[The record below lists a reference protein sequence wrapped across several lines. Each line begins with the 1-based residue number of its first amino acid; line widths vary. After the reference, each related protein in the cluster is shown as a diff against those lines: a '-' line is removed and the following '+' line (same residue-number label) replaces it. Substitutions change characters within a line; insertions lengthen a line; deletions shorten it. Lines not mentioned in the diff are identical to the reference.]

1 MICNNSRF
9 QVVFW
14 FFHKS
19 WFEKIRIFEAVSVFD
34 RHRDFKIVFKSISTK
49 NILQRWRAG
58 FVRLDKD
65 DVVDWF
71 QTSRLRWFRNRK
83 GGLDRDFFAVVSR
96 VKLGR
101 RSSWK
106 NLMTI
111 KDSPKEIDEMLIL
124 VKPDKKSKNP
134 LHPKTP
140 LTLICDRSSYELN
153 TRNPFH
159 QKWPF
164 YDPRSKI
171 VVEWEPRFWPNYKFL
186 AKDF

>member
-1 MICNNSRF
+1 MIRNNSRF

-19 WFEKIRIFEAVSVFD
+19 WLEKIRIFEAVSVFD
-34 RHRDFKIVFKSISTK
+34 RHRDFKIIFKSISTK

-58 FVRLDKD
+58 FVRFDED

-111 KDSPKEIDEMLIL
+111 KDPPQDIDEMRITML
-124 VKPDKKSKNP
+124 VKQDKRLKNP
-134 LHPKTP
+134 LHPNTP
-140 LTLICDRSSYELN
+140 LTLICDRSPYELN
-153 TRNPFH
+153 PLNPFH
-159 QKWPF
+159 KKWPF
-164 YDPRSKI
+164 YDQRSKNCSRMGTKI
-171 VVEWEPRFWPNYKFL
+171 LTKL
-186 AKDF
+186 